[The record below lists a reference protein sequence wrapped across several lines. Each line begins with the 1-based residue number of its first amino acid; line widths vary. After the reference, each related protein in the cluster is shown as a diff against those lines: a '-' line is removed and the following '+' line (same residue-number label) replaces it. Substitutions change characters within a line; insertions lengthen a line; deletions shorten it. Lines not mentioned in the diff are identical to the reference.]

1 MKVINDQ
8 AAAACPVCAS
18 TSLNDFLFRGQVPV
32 HQNLLMGGQAEAIAI
47 PRGDL
52 ALVVCTSCGF
62 IFNRAFDPGKIMYGE
77 GYDNTQAHS
86 PSFNEYLDELVRHM
100 VSERGVR
107 DCHVVEVGCGNGL
120 FLRKLVTY
128 EGAGNRGY
136 GFDPSYAGAASELD
150 GRLTFATR
158 YYDSECADT
167 PADVIVCRHVIEHVP
182 RPLGLLRDIKK
193 ALAHAPAARIFFE
206 TPCVEWILRNGVIWD
221 FFYEHCS
228 YFTAGS
234 LAHAFEREGFEVE
247 SVRHVFGEQYLW
259 LEAKLPVASSA
270 ASTAEASQESPAG
283 VSSESKRDGGEIA
296 GLAATFARSA
306 AASQGDWER
315 KLRALAATEKVALWG
330 AGAKG
335 VTFANLIDP
344 ERRWIDCIV
353 DLNPSKQGHHV
364 PGTGHAIVSYQEL
377 KARGVTVA
385 ILMNPNYLKE
395 NLALLEAIRA
405 DVRLLE
411 TL

>member
-1 MKVINDQ
+1 MNDQ
-8 AAAACPVCAS
+8 AACPVCES
-18 TSLNDFLFRGQVPV
+18 TSLNDFLFRGQVAV
-32 HQNLLMGGQAEAIAI
+32 HQNLVMGNQAEAIGI

-62 IFNRAFDPGKIMYGE
+62 IFNRAFDAGKILYGE

-86 PSFNEYLDELVRHM
+86 PSFNAYLDSLVRHM

-107 DCHVVEVGCGNGL
+107 NCDVVEVGCGNGV

-136 GFDPSYAGAASELD
+136 GFDPSYAGATSELD

-167 PADVIVCRHVIEHVP
+167 PADVVVCRHVIEHVP
-182 RPLGLLRDIKK
+182 RPLALLRDIKK
-193 ALAHAPAARIFFE
+193 ALAQAPAARIFFE

-234 LAHAFEREGFEVE
+234 LTTAFELEGFEVE
-247 SVRHVFGEQYLW
+247 SVRHVFGDQYLW
-259 LEAKLPVASSA
+259 LEARLPSASDA
-270 ASTAEASQESPAG
+270 SPAAP
-283 VSSESKRDGGEIA
+283 SEESRGDGRGGGDGGGAEIA
-296 GLAATFARSA
+296 ALAAAFARSA
-306 AASQGDWER
+306 AESQQDWER
-315 KLRALAATEKVALWG
+315 KVRALAATEKVALWG

-353 DLNPSKQGHHV
+353 DLNPSKHGHHV
-364 PGTGHAIVSYQEL
+364 PGTGHPIVSYQDL
-377 KARGVTVA
+377 TARGVTVA

-395 NLALLEAIRA
+395 NLALLEAIGA
-405 DVRLLE
+405 NVRLLE